1 MFAELTRPFSYLWI
15 RHSSGR
21 LIVVNWI
28 IPAACA
34 LFVLLFSIYAADN
47 LDVFGSTGFISK
59 ILGFVQSLPGFY
71 IAALAAV
78 ATFNNPHMDK
88 IMPGEAPTLRILH
101 NGELTVN
108 PISLTRRR
116 LLCVM
121 FAFLTVSSVMLT
133 VIAIGALTFAP
144 SAKTLIPADFHATA
158 KVVFCGIYLML
169 FFQMLCVTMWG
180 LFYIGERMLTPD

>member
-1 MFAELTRPFSYLWI
+1 MLVELTRPFSYLWI
-15 RHSSGR
+15 RHSSKR
-21 LIVVNWI
+21 LTTINWV
-28 IPAACA
+28 IPAIGSAVA
-34 LFVLLFSIYAADN
+34 IGATSFLPSSIDFFS
-47 LDVFGSTGFISK
+47 STGVLAK

-88 IMPGEAPTLRILH
+88 VMPGEAPTLRILH
-101 NGELTVN
+101 NGELTAN

-121 FAFLTVSSVMLT
+121 FAFLTVASVTLT
-133 VIAIGALTFAP
+133 VIAIAAMTLAASIKECLPSILFTPAKIFFA
-144 SAKTLIPADFHATA
+144 A
-158 KVVFCGIYLML
+158 VYLL
-169 FFQMLCVTMWG
+169 FFFQMLCVTMWG

>member
-1 MFAELTRPFSYLWI
+1 MLVELTRPFSYLWI
-15 RHSSGR
+15 RHSSKR
-21 LIVVNWI
+21 LTTINWV
-28 IPAACA
+28 IPALSSVVAIA
-34 LFVLLFSIYAADN
+34 LSSFLAATI
-47 LDVFGSTGFISK
+47 DVFGPSGVLVK

-88 IMPGEAPTLRILH
+88 VMPGEAPTLRILH
-101 NGELTVN
+101 NGELTAN

-121 FAFLTVSSVMLT
+121 FAFLTVASVMLT
-133 VIAIGALTFAP
+133 VIAIAAITFAP
-144 SAKTLIPADFHATA
+144 AFKALVPESSYGVAKTLFAA
-158 KVVFCGIYLML
+158 VYLL
-169 FFQMLCVTMWG
+169 FFFQMLCVTMWG